1 MMDQAV
7 CASVSMTL
15 IKNMFQEIK
24 GINLRDVDAVHNF
37 VNLNIEKTKDTIT

>member
-7 CASVSMTL
+7 CASGSMTL

-24 GINLRDVDAVHNF
+24 NINLRDVDAVHNF
-37 VNLNIEKTKDTIT
+37 VNLNIEKTKDVIS